1 MRMEQRLKLQVL
13 ICGAVVMALEIT
25 GSRILAPYF
34 GSTIFVWGS
43 LIGVVLTALSTG
55 YYVGGRVADKRP
67 DFEILCLIILTSGIF
82 VLLIPVITPVVFDL
96 TISLSLGERYS
107 PLIASAAILTVPSF
121 LLGTVSPYA
130 IKLVAKNISDLGNV
144 AGKLYSLSTA
154 GSILGTFV
162 TAFVL
167 IPEMGIVRILQVL
180 GAILVGLSL
189 LGLRGKGQVL
199 LILFLILSAFLA
211 PPTSM
216 SPNVMMFKLTLNDV
230 IFEKETLYH
239 HMVILEGID
248 PFHGGKVRT
257 MLLDDHFHSA
267 MDLNDPQRIVYPYNY
282 YFHMGF
288 VFNPNI
294 TDVLFIGGGGF
305 SGPKR
310 FLADYPQVYVDVVE
324 IDGEVIEAAKRY
336 FDVKESPRLRIF
348 NEDGRMYLQ
357 RSEKK
362 YDLIVLDAYSR
373 TYVPFHLM
381 TLEFFREV
389 GTDLKPNGVIV
400 SNLISSLIGPYSEL
414 FKAEC
419 NTAMQVFNNIYVF
432 EASGYAFRDTKD
444 YETTQNLA
452 LVATKGANRYSKEEL
467 VARARATR
475 SIRIADFYEYV
486 GTLVESEWIMA
497 SHIVLTDDYAPVET
511 LLNPITGERI
521 QREERF
527 VSVRS
532 FRPSD
537 LLILLS
543 LSVVLGVFWIQHL
556 LRQTPTS
563 SEEHSSTAYQG
574 RRMPVRA
581 NQDRAADDQSDGA
594 VSLSRP

>member
-1 MRMEQRLKLQVL
+1 MNVEHRLKLQVFV
-13 ICGAVVMALEIT
+13 CGAVVMALEMV

-43 LIGVVLTALSTG
+43 IIGIVLTALSAG
-55 YYVGGRVADKRP
+55 YYAGGKVADKRP
-67 DFEILCLIILTSGIF
+67 DFGTFCLIILTSGVF
-82 VLLIPVITPVVFDL
+82 VLLIPVITPVAFDL
-96 TISLSLGERYS
+96 TISLNLGERYS
-107 PLIASAAILTVPSF
+107 PLMASAAILTMPSF

-130 IKLVAKNISDLGNV
+130 IRLAAKNISDLGNV

-167 IPEMGIVRILQVL
+167 IPEIGIIRILQLL
-180 GAILVGLSL
+180 GVILVGLSL
-189 LGLRGKGQVL
+189 FGLRGRAQVL
-199 LILFLILSAFLA
+199 LIVFLVLSTLLA
-211 PPTSM
+211 PPTSI
-216 SPNVMMFKLTLNDV
+216 SPSVVMFKLTLNDV
-230 IFEKETLYH
+230 VLEKETLYH
-239 HMVILEGID
+239 HLVILEGVD

-267 MDLNDPQRIVYPYNY
+267 MDLNDPERIVYPYNY

-288 VFNPNI
+288 VFNPDI

-310 FLADYPQVYVDVVE
+310 FLTDYPHVNVDVVE
-324 IDGEVIEAAKRY
+324 IDDEVIEAAKQY
-336 FDVKESPRLRIF
+336 FNVKQNPRLRIF
-348 NEDGRMYLQ
+348 NEDGRMYLV

-381 TLEFFREV
+381 TVEFFREV
-389 GTDLKPNGVIV
+389 NADLKFNGVVV
-400 SNLISSLIGPYSEL
+400 SNLISSLTGPYSEL

-419 NTAMQVFNNIYVF
+419 NTIMRVFSNIYVF
-432 EASGYAFRDTKD
+432 QAGGYTGQGAKEYGTV
-444 YETTQNLA
+444 QNLA
-452 LVATKGANRYSKEEL
+452 LVATRAPNRYSKGEL
-467 VARARATR
+467 VAKTQATEI
-475 SIRIADFYEYV
+475 IRIADFHEYA
-486 GTLVESEWIMA
+486 GTLVESEWVMV

-521 QREERF
+521 EKEERMI
-527 VSVRS
+527 STRS

-537 LLILLS
+537 LLVLLS
-543 LSVVLGVFWIQHL
+543 FSVILAVFWIYEI
-556 LRQTPTS
+556 LRQPSASLGDDS
-563 SEEHSSTAYQG
+563 SAEHRVDS
-574 RRMPVRA
+574 RR
-581 NQDRAADDQSDGA
+581 SKTG
-594 VSLSRP
+594 

>member
-1 MRMEQRLKLQVL
+1 MSVEQRLKLQVF
-13 ICGAVVMALEIT
+13 ICGAVVMALEMV

-43 LIGVVLTALSTG
+43 LIGIVLTALSAG
-55 YYVGGRVADKRP
+55 YYVGGKIADKRP
-67 DFEILCLIILTSGIF
+67 DFGTFCLIILTSGVF
-82 VLLIPVITPVVFDL
+82 VLLIPVITPVAFDL
-96 TISLSLGERYS
+96 TISLNLGERYS
-107 PLIASAAILTVPSF
+107 PLMASAAILTMPSF

-130 IKLVAKNISDLGNV
+130 IRLAAKNISDLGNV

-167 IPEMGIVRILQVL
+167 IPEIGIIRILQLL
-180 GAILVGLSL
+180 GVILVGLSL
-189 LGLRGKGQVL
+189 FGLRGKAQAL
-199 LILFLILSAFLA
+199 LIFFLILFAFLA
-211 PPTSM
+211 PPTSI

-230 IFEKETLYH
+230 ILEKETLYH

-267 MDLNDPQRIVYPYNY
+267 TDLNDPQRIVYPYNY

-310 FLADYPQVYVDVVE
+310 FLADYPRVNVDVVE
-324 IDGEVIEAAKRY
+324 IDGEVIEAARRY
-336 FDVKESPRLRIF
+336 FDVKEDPRLRIF
-348 NEDGRMYLQ
+348 NEDGRMYLLK
-357 RSEKK
+357 SEKK

-389 GTDLKPNGVIV
+389 SRDLRSNGIVI
-400 SNLISSLIGPYSEL
+400 SNLISSLTGPYSEL
-414 FKAEC
+414 FKAEY
-419 NTAMQVFNNIYVF
+419 NTITQVFSNIYVF
-432 EASGYAFRDTKD
+432 EAGGHAAQAPRD

-452 LVATKGANRYSKEEL
+452 LVATRGPNRYSKEEL
-467 VARARATR
+467 LARARATGT
-475 SIRIADFYEYV
+475 IRIANFHEYV
-486 GTLVESEWIMA
+486 GTLVENEWVMT

-521 QREERF
+521 EREERF
-527 VSVRS
+527 VSTRS

-537 LLILLS
+537 LLVLLS
-543 LSVVLGVFWIQHL
+543 FSVVLAVFWIHQL
-556 LRQTPTS
+556 LRRAS
-563 SEEHSSTAYQG
+563 ASLGDSSSTAYCG
-574 RRMPVRA
+574 
-581 NQDRAADDQSDGA
+581 
-594 VSLSRP
+594 

>member
-1 MRMEQRLKLQVL
+1 MKMEQRLKLQVL

-55 YYVGGRVADKRP
+55 YYVGGRIADKRP
-67 DFEILCLIILTSGIF
+67 DFEILCLIILTSGVF

-107 PLIASAAILTVPSF
+107 PLIASSAILTVPSF

-167 IPEMGIVRILQVL
+167 IPEMGISRILQLL
-180 GAILVGLSL
+180 GVVLVGLSL

-211 PPTSM
+211 PPSSM

-230 IFEKETLYH
+230 VYEKDTLYH
-239 HMVILEGID
+239 HMAILEGID

-288 VFNPNI
+288 VFNPDT

-310 FLADYPQVYVDVVE
+310 FLADYPQVSVDVVE

-336 FDVKESPRLRIF
+336 FNVKESPRLRIF

-389 GTDLKPNGVIV
+389 SMDLKPNGVIV

-419 NTAMQVFNNIYVF
+419 NTVMQMFSNIYVF
-432 EASGYAFRDTKD
+432 QASGYSSRDTKE
-444 YETTQNLA
+444 YETTQNFA
-452 LVATKGANRYSKEEL
+452 LVATKAVSRYSKEEL
-467 VARARATR
+467 VARARANRT
-475 SIRIADFYEYV
+475 IKIADFHEYV
-486 GTLVESEWIMA
+486 GTLVEGEWIIT

-521 QREERF
+521 QKEERF
-527 VSVRS
+527 VFTRS
-532 FRPSD
+532 FQPSD

-543 LSVVLGVFWIQHL
+543 FSVILAGLWIYG
-556 LRQTPTS
+556 LRKRTS
-563 SEEHSSTAYQG
+563 ASLRYDSSTAYQK
-574 RRMPVRA
+574 
-581 NQDRAADDQSDGA
+581 
-594 VSLSRP
+594 

>member
-1 MRMEQRLKLQVL
+1 MEQRLKLQVF

-43 LIGVVLTALSTG
+43 LIGVVLTALSAG
-55 YYVGGRVADKRP
+55 YYIGGKIADKRP
-67 DFEILCLIILTSGIF
+67 DFQTFCLIILTSGVF
-82 VLLIPVITPVVFDL
+82 VLLIPVITPIVFDL
-96 TISLSLGERYS
+96 TISLNLGERYS
-107 PLIASAAILTVPSF
+107 PLMASTAILTMPSF

-154 GSILGTFV
+154 GSILGTFI

-167 IPEMGIVRILQVL
+167 IPEIGIVRILQLL
-180 GAILVGLSL
+180 GAILVALSL
-189 LGLRGKGQVL
+189 LGFRGKAQVL
-199 LILFLILSAFLA
+199 LILFLALSAFLA
-211 PPTSM
+211 PPTSI
-216 SPNVMMFKLTLNDV
+216 SPNVVLFKLTLNDV
-230 IFEKETLYH
+230 ILEKDTLYH

-267 MDLNDPQRIVYPYNY
+267 MDLNDPQRIVYSYNY

-310 FLADYPQVYVDVVE
+310 FLADYPHVNVDVVE
-324 IDGEVIEAAKRY
+324 IDDEVIGGARRY
-336 FDVKESPRLRIF
+336 FNVNEDLRLRIF
-348 NEDGRMYLQ
+348 NEDGRIYLMK
-357 RSEKK
+357 SEKK

-389 GTDLKPNGVIV
+389 SRDLKPNGIVI
-400 SNLISSLIGPYSEL
+400 SNLISSLTGPYSEL

-419 NTAMQVFNNIYVF
+419 NTAKQVFSNVYVF
-432 EASGYAFRDTKD
+432 QAGGYTAQDAKD
-444 YETTQNLA
+444 YGMVQNLA
-452 LVATKGANRYSKEEL
+452 LVATKAPNRYSKEEL
-467 VARARATR
+467 IVKAGTTPI
-475 SIRIADFYEYV
+475 IRIVDFHEYV
-486 GTLVESEWIMA
+486 RTLVEDEWVTT
-497 SHIVLTDDYAPVET
+497 SHIILTDDYAPVET

-521 QREERF
+521 EREERS
-527 VSVRS
+527 VSRRS
-532 FRPSD
+532 FQPSD

-543 LSVVLGVFWIQHL
+543 LTVVLATFWVHHL
-556 LRQTPTS
+556 LGRAVDKS
-563 SEEHSSTAYQG
+563 G
-574 RRMPVRA
+574 RRFFRFT
-581 NQDRAADDQSDGA
+581 
-594 VSLSRP
+594 